1 MELIIGRREFL
12 GLSLAVAAA
21 TSLRGANPAVNFP
34 TDPRQRLAVSSY
46 PFRAQI
52 VSPRSRDKGTAESG
66 MTLPQFG
73 EYIASKLHV
82 PGIEPWGRHFES
94 LEPDYVHDLARS
106 FKQTG
111 LRVVNITADARVRIC
126 SSTPEDQAAG
136 LEAYHQW
143 VDAAVILES
152 PSIRVHLPRPQAPGD
167 IDCAVQTLKRLAE
180 YGARKNVVINLENDN
195 PASEDPFRVVKVIET
210 VDTPF
215 LRALPDFCNSMQ
227 IQDDQEYDNRAL
239 RAMFAHAFNI
249 SHVKNVEHHG
259 GKTLRVDVDQ
269 IFAIAKKAGYRGYFS
284 MEWSGGGDAYE
295 PTRELIEASLKN
307 LS

>member
-1 MELIIGRREFL
+1 MESIIGRREFL
-12 GLSLAVAAA
+12 GLSLAIAA
-21 TSLRGANPAVNFP
+21 TSLRAAEPSVNFP

-52 VSPRSRDKGTAESG
+52 VSPRSRDKGNGQGG

-73 EYIASKLHV
+73 EYIVSKLHV
-82 PGIEPWGRHFES
+82 SGIEPWGRHFES
-94 LEPDYVHDLARS
+94 VEPDYIQGLSRS
-106 FKQTG
+106 FKQAG
-111 LRVVNITADARVRIC
+111 LRVVNITADVRVRIC
-126 SSTPEDQAAG
+126 GGTPEDQAAG
-136 LEAYHQW
+136 LKTYYKW

-152 PSIRVHLPRPQAPGD
+152 PSIRVHLPRPQQPGD
-167 IDCAVQTLKRLAE
+167 IGCAVQTLKRLAE
-180 YGARKNVVINLENDN
+180 YGARKDIVINLENDN

-210 VDTPF
+210 VNTPF

>member
-1 MELIIGRREFL
+1 MKSIIGRREFL
-12 GLSLAVAAA
+12 GVSIALAA
-21 TSLRGANPAVNFP
+21 TSLRAAEPSVNFP
-34 TDPRQRLAVSSY
+34 ADPRQRLAVSSY

-52 VSPRSRDKGTAESG
+52 VSPRNPGNGNGQGA

-82 PGIEPWGRHFES
+82 SGIEPWGRHFES
-94 LEPDYVHDLARS
+94 LEPDYVHNLARS
-106 FKQTG
+106 FKQIG

-126 SSTPEDQAAG
+126 GSTPEDQAAG

-167 IDCAVQTLKRLAE
+167 IDCAVQSLKRLAE
-180 YGARKNVVINLENDN
+180 YGARKNIVINLENDN
-195 PASEDPFRVVKVIET
+195 PASEDPFRVVKVIEAAN
-210 VDTPF
+210 TPF
-215 LRALPDFCNSMQ
+215 LCALPDFCNSMQ
-227 IQDDQEYDNRAL
+227 IQDDQQYDNRAL
-239 RAMFAHAFNI
+239 RALFAHAFNI
-249 SHVKNVEHHG
+249 SHVKNIEHHG

-295 PTRELIEASLKN
+295 PTKELIEASLKN

>member
-1 MELIIGRREFL
+1 MDSIIGRREFL
-12 GLSLAVAAA
+12 GVSLVAAA
-21 TSLRGANPAVNFP
+21 ASLRAAEPSFSFP

-52 VSPRSRDKGTAESG
+52 VSPRNPGNGNGQGA

-73 EYIASKLHV
+73 EYIAGKLHV

-94 LEPDYVHDLARS
+94 LEPDYIHDLARS

-111 LRVVNITADARVRIC
+111 LHVVNITADARVRIC
-126 SSTPEDQAAG
+126 GSTPEDQAAG
-136 LEAYHQW
+136 LEAYQKW
-143 VDAAVILES
+143 VDAAVILKS

-167 IDCAVQTLKRLAE
+167 IACAVQSLKRLAE

-195 PASEDPFRVVKVIET
+195 PASEDPFRVVKVIEA
-210 VDTPF
+210 VNTPF

-227 IQDDQEYDNRAL
+227 IQDDQQYDNRAL
-239 RAMFAHAFNI
+239 AAMFVHAFNI

-295 PTRELIEASLKN
+295 PTKELIEASLKN

>member
-1 MELIIGRREFL
+1 MKPIFGRREFL
-12 GLSLAVAAA
+12 GVSLAVAA
-21 TSLRGANPAVNFP
+21 TSLRAAEPSINFP

-52 VSPRSRDKGTAESG
+52 ISPRNRDKGTAQSG
-66 MTLPQFG
+66 GLTLPQFG
-73 EYIASKLHV
+73 EYIVSKLHV
-82 PGIEPWGRHFES
+82 SGIEPWGRHFES
-94 LEPDYVHDLARS
+94 VEPDYVQDLSRS
-106 FKQTG
+106 FKQAG

-126 SSTPEDQAAG
+126 GSTPEDQAAG
-136 LEAYHQW
+136 LEAYRKW
-143 VDAAVILES
+143 VDAAVILGS
-152 PSIRVHLPRPQAPGD
+152 PSIRVHLPRPQASGD
-167 IDCAVQTLKRLAE
+167 IDCAVQSLKRLAE
-180 YGARKNVVINLENDN
+180 YGARKNIVINLENDN

-210 VDTPF
+210 AKTPF

-269 IFAIAKKAGYRGYFS
+269 IFTIAKKAGYRGYFS